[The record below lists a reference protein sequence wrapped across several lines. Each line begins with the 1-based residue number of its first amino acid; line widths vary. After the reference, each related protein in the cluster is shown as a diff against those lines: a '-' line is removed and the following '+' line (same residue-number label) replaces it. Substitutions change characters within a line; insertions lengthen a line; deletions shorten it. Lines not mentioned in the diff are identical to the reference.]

1 MIASFFFASTGKYK
15 SMVQLFTSTAEVL
28 NQRSNL
34 TPQRAKNTIND
45 SPVVPR
51 VAFDIKQVGFTP
63 SSLFSRDQ
71 QAVLGSFTPNGNL
84 FA

>member
-1 MIASFFFASTGKYK
+1 
-15 SMVQLFTSTAEVL
+15 MVQLFTSTAEVL

-71 QAVLGSFTPNGNL
+71 QAVLGSFTPNGNI
-84 FA
+84 FAEHFTAAECTEKEMIT